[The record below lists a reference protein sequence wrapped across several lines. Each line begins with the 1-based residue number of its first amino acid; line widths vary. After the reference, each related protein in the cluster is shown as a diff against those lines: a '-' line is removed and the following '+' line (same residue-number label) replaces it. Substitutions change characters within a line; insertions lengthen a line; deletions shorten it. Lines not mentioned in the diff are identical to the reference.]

1 MTTTSAICLV
11 AFAAYAY
18 VGLSV
23 LAIDRTARSNRLFFV
38 LSVLLSLW
46 ALAYAVQQ
54 SARSAEEY
62 AAVFRATSA
71 VWLAIPACLLHLALR
86 LTRSP
91 WLERGGSRILAPIYL
106 PAAAFS
112 MRALSSEALMPE
124 ILPTPWGWSERFDL
138 RGAEPAAFLAYFS
151 LYGLA
156 AIVLVG
162 RWGASTTGRRERR
175 QATTI
180 VAGGAASLALM
191 ALEALGWPG
200 LVRAP
205 VPTVSP
211 LLMAFLVGAFAVAL
225 TRYRLMAMSPA
236 AVARILLETMDEAVL
251 LVGPNRVV
259 LTANPAAEAL
269 LSASSAGL
277 VGTPLFD
284 WLEPGSGEELLN
296 GLGKDARARVELTAR
311 ARDGA
316 TIPVVAS
323 ATSLSDAAGEPLG
336 VVLALTDVREAKRT
350 EEELRR
356 IAHHDELT
364 GLTNRPFFFGRL
376 DVALE
381 EGRRQGRRV
390 ALLFLDLDDL
400 KLVNDALGHG
410 AGDAL
415 LREAARRI
423 RGAVR
428 ASDTVSRLGG
438 DEFGVIL
445 DDLSDDAEVA
455 RVSERIEKACAA
467 PFSVSDYTDTV
478 RYSLGTALFPE
489 DGETANGLLRRADE
503 RMYAAKKRKGP
514 RR

>member
-1 MTTTSAICLV
+1 MSTTSAICLV

-18 VGLSV
+18 AGLSV

-62 AAVFRATSA
+62 GAVFRITSA
-71 VWLAIPACLLHLALR
+71 VWIAVPACLLHLALR

-91 WLERGGSRILAPIYL
+91 WLERGHGVVALAYL

-112 MRALSSEALMPE
+112 VRALSSEALMPE
-124 ILPTPWGWSERFDL
+124 ILPTPWGWAERFDV
-138 RGAEPAAFLAYFS
+138 GAAEPAAFLAYFS

-156 AIVLVG
+156 AIGLVG
-162 RWGASTTGRRERR
+162 RWGATTADRRERR
-175 QATTI
+175 QAAAI
-180 VAGGAASLALM
+180 VAGGAASLALI

-200 LVRAP
+200 LARAP

-211 LLMAFLVGAFAVAL
+211 LLMGFLMGAFAVAL
-225 TRYRLMAMSPA
+225 TRYRLMAMTPA

-251 LVGPNRVV
+251 LVGPDRIV

-269 LSASSAGL
+269 LSARAPGL
-277 VGTPLFD
+277 VGTPLSD
-284 WLEPGSGEELLN
+284 WLVPGDAEALLA
-296 GLGKDARARVELTAR
+296 GLGKDARARSELTAR
-311 ARDGA
+311 TREGA

-336 VVLALTDVREAKRT
+336 VVLVLTDVREAKRT
-350 EEELRR
+350 EVELRR
-356 IAHHDELT
+356 LAHHDELT
-364 GLTNRPFFFGRL
+364 GLTNRPFFFDRL
-376 DVALE
+376 EVALE
-381 EGRRQGRRV
+381 DGRRQGRKV

-423 RGAVR
+423 RAAVR
-428 ASDTVSRLGG
+428 ASDAVSRLGG

-445 DDLSDDAEVA
+445 GDLSDDAEVA

-467 PFSVSDYTDTV
+467 PFSVSDYTDSV

-503 RMYAAKKRKGP
+503 RMYAAKKRKGH